1 MDELETCYY
10 NYIETIKSE
19 LFQNRTKA
27 VMVGI
32 FRGNRSQL
40 YYNLKNDNFPVPKAQ
55 TKGKISSR
63 NASTCDSDSD
73 SEEFCKV
80 VSMNFEMEKHQQ
92 FKLDSN
98 VPNGTDYKHVPSTE
112 KGYFYKSQKERLILE
127 DLAKLKQG
135 MKTAFTE
142 KEYQAFCRWS

>member
-1 MDELETCYY
+1 
-10 NYIETIKSE
+10 
-19 LFQNRTKA
+19 
-27 VMVGI
+27 
-32 FRGNRSQL
+32 
-40 YYNLKNDNFPVPKAQ
+40 
-55 TKGKISSR
+55 
-63 NASTCDSDSD
+63 
-73 SEEFCKV
+73 
-80 VSMNFEMEKHQQ
+80 MEKHQQ

-142 KEYQAFCRWS
+142 KEYQAFCRWSRLLISAIQYYEKDFKKKSTTSIIYCILILVCGYLNVSRTVFWKAMSVQKGLKDNLRTDRIKKTACYQSLKKVFKEILKKSL